1 MNLKFACAVDKN
13 GNFQDDHFGEADKY
27 LIYEEIEG
35 GLVLISE
42 EVNSHKN
49 DDESHKHGLKK
60 KGDALSSMLIDR
72 QGNVLVAKQF
82 GRNIKIVSKH
92 FIPVLISSDNPKE
105 ATETLGKYI
114 YWLRDEWKKGK
125 DQFNL
130 FTMKSGI
137 LKSAVN
143 EEINPEQS

>member
-1 MNLKFACAVDKN
+1 MNLKFAFAVDKN

-49 DDESHKHGLKK
+49 DDESHEHGLKK
-60 KGDALSSMLIDR
+60 KGNALSSMLKDK
-72 QGNVLVAKQF
+72 QVNVLVAKQF

-92 FIPVLISSDNPKE
+92 FIPVLISSDEPKE

-114 YWLRDEWKKGK
+114 YWLKDEWEKEK

-137 LKSAVN
+137 LKSAVS
-143 EEINPEQS
+143 EAINPE

>member
-1 MNLKFACAVDKN
+1 MNLKFAFAVHKN
-13 GNFQDDHFGEADKY
+13 GNFQNDHFGEADKY

-35 GLVLISE
+35 SLVLISE

-60 KGDALSSMLIDR
+60 KGNAISSMLIDKR
-72 QGNVLVAKQF
+72 VNVLVAKQF

-92 FIPVLISSDNPKE
+92 FIPVLISSDEPKE
-105 ATETLGKYI
+105 AIETLGKYI
-114 YWLRDEWKKGK
+114 YWLKEEWGKGK

-137 LKSAVN
+137 LKSAVKG
-143 EEINPEQS
+143 EIDENLY